1 MSMSLEVY
9 VKEEGAKDRR
19 NLKLFLDRVVAN
31 RFSKDLEDV
40 KEKVYTRDIF
50 GRD

>member
-19 NLKLFLDRVVAN
+19 NLKLFLDRAAPLYPCIGV
-31 RFSKDLEDV
+31 
-40 KEKVYTRDIF
+40 
-50 GRD
+50 